1 MDKINNSFSWD
12 TFTIKELEKKHD
24 LTETA
29 KRDGMSDEPKSNS
42 EGYSVTENEIKLEC
56 NTYLEKHIN
65 GLREFLKNVEE
76 KQNQLSGYL
85 KQNHFE
91 PIINRLEADFSTLAN
106 EKKIKLADYKNSYD
120 TYQDE
125 KHQFKKYH
133 QISREPNSAT
143 LGTTLKAASI
153 IIFLLIVEVAAN
165 SSMLSGS
172 MTGGLLEGFAVAGS
186 VAFLN
191 VFISAFIGFYVVKKF
206 NHLEKA
212 KRFFNIF
219 LGSLYFI
226 IIFYINLAL
235 GAYRSLAEKG
245 LQAQITGNL
254 NSEQI
259 DQILKQ
265 AVTPW
270 NVEFSFVGLILTFV
284 GLSFAFISVVDGLV
298 YNDSYPG
305 YGKIGQKVNEYKDSI
320 KKIFHEYVTD
330 VSRLFA
336 NYNKELQEKLN
347 ELLNKDLNNWDSNT
361 NLIQKEFITYTA
373 KVNDLEEKTSHMITE
388 YRNENKRVRKSDP
401 PSYFETVYQ
410 LNEDKKNPKVIFPD
424 VAYHFMDDENREK
437 TKLNYS
443 NSIDEKFKT
452 SEIEYQNIQKK
463 SEELQ
468 KELHKNYNV

>member
-12 TFTIKELEKKHD
+12 NFTIKELEKKHD
-24 LTETA
+24 LTAQA
-29 KRDGMSDEPKSNS
+29 KRDGDNDEPPSNS
-42 EGYSVTENEIKLEC
+42 EGYSVTENELKLEC
-56 NTYLEKHIN
+56 DTYLEKHIN
-65 GLREFLKNVEE
+65 GLREFFKNIEE

-91 PIINRLEADFSTLAN
+91 PVINRLEADFNTLAN
-106 EKKIKLADYKNSYD
+106 EKKIKLADYKNSFD
-120 TYQDE
+120 TYKDE
-125 KHQFKKYH
+125 KNQFKKYH
-133 QISREPNSAT
+133 QIAREPNSAT
-143 LGTTLKAASI
+143 LGSTIKAAAL
-153 IIFLLIVEVAAN
+153 IIFLLVVEVVAN
-165 SSMLSGS
+165 SSMLSGA
-172 MTGGLLEGFAVAGS
+172 MLGGAFEAIAVAGS

-226 IIFYINLAL
+226 IIFYINLSL

-245 LQAQITGNL
+245 LEAFTGNAS
-254 NSEQI
+254 SEQI
-259 DQILKQ
+259 NQILQQ

-305 YGKIGQKVNEYKDSI
+305 YGKIGQKVNEYKDLI
-320 KKIFHEYVTD
+320 KKTFHEYAID

-361 NLIQKEFITYTA
+361 NLIQKEFITYAA
-373 KVNDLEEKTSHMITE
+373 KINDLEEKTSHMITE
-388 YRNENKRVRKSDP
+388 YRNENKRIRRSDP
-401 PSYFETVYQ
+401 PKYFDQAYK
-410 LNEDKKNPKVIFPD
+410 LYEDKKDPKIVFPD
-424 VAYHFMDDENREK
+424 VAYHFMDDDNREK
-437 TKLNYS
+437 AKLNYS
-443 NSIDEKFKT
+443 NSIDEKFKK
-452 SEIEYQNIQKK
+452 SEINYQNIQKK

-468 KELHKNYNV
+468 KELHEKFNV

>member
-12 TFTIKELEKKHD
+12 SFSIKELEKKHD

-29 KRDGMSDEPKSNS
+29 KRDGMGDEPKFNS
-42 EGYSVTENEIKLEC
+42 VGYSVTENEIKLEC
-56 NTYLEKHIN
+56 DTYLEKHIN
-65 GLREFLKNVEE
+65 GLREFFKDVEE

-91 PIINRLEADFSTLAN
+91 PIINRLDADFNTLAN

-143 LGTTLKAASI
+143 LGTTLKAAAI
-153 IIFLLIVEVAAN
+153 IIFLLIVEVVAN

-320 KKIFHEYVTD
+320 KKIFHEYATD

-361 NLIQKEFITYTA
+361 NLIQKEFITYSA
-373 KVNDLEEKTSHMITE
+373 KINDLEEKTSHMITE
-388 YRNENKRVRKSDP
+388 YRNENKRVRKSESP
-401 PSYFETVYQ
+401 KYFDTAYK
-410 LNEDKKNPKVIFPD
+410 LHEDKKDPKIVFPD
-424 VAYHFMDDENREK
+424 VMFHFMDDNNREK
-437 TKLNYS
+437 AKLNFS
-443 NSIDEKFKT
+443 SSIDEKFKT
-452 SEIEYQNIQKK
+452 SEIRYQNIQKK
-463 SEELQ
+463 SEEIQ
-468 KELHKNYNV
+468 KELHEKYNV